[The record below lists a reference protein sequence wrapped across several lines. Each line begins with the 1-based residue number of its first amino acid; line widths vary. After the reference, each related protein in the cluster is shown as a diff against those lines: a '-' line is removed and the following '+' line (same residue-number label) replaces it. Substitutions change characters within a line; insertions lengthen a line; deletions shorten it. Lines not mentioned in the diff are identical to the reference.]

1 MPSYRRIQ
9 VHTYST
15 DFTKATEI
23 VVEPELP
30 TAGPGNVVVENR
42 FLGIN
47 ATDVNITN
55 GGYGRTTLPVK
66 CGLEAAGV
74 VVEVGQGV
82 SDIKVGDNV
91 AYSSI
96 GAFSEYLEVPA
107 TKTIKSPE
115 LSPAFVP
122 LTVCAVSASLALE
135 KAGEMK
141 TNETVFVS
149 AAAGATGQF
158 AVQLAKL
165 AGNHV
170 IGACSS
176 DEKVEYLKSLGV
188 DRPIN
193 YKKEDLN
200 AVLKKEY
207 PNGIDLAFEGVGG
220 DMFKA
225 VLNNIAIFGRII
237 VFGNCSHYHGD
248 AGNEPQYGYQQNR
261 KMQLRSASLR
271 GFQRR
276 HHPKDEPEHLQRL
289 VKLVQEGKLK
299 GGIDPTVFQGFGS
312 IPKALERLYAQK
324 NIGKLIVR
332 L

>member
-15 DFTKATEI
+15 DFAKATEI
-23 VVEPELP
+23 VEEPELP

-74 VVEVGQGV
+74 VVEVGEGV
-82 SDIKVGDNV
+82 NGIKVGDNV

-107 TKTIKSPE
+107 TKIIQSPE
-115 LSPAFVP
+115 LSPALVP

-141 TNETVFVS
+141 SKETVFVS

-176 DEKVEYLKSLGV
+176 DEKVAYLQSLGV

-193 YKKEDLN
+193 YKKEDLD

-220 DMFKA
+220 DLFKA
-225 VLNNIAIFGRII
+225 VLDNIAVFGRII

-248 AGNEPQYGYQQNR
+248 AGVDPQYGYQQNR

-299 GGIDPTVFQGFGS
+299 AGIDPTVFQGFES

-324 NIGKLIVR
+324 NVGKLIVR